1 MAIPPMDENLK
12 QLLSAFN
19 ANHVKYVVIG
29 GYAVFVH
36 AQPRMTKD
44 LDVFI
49 ESSAANAIAT
59 YKSLAEF
66 GAPLAQFTVADFADG
81 KTISRFGVPPICFE
95 VIQKIDGV
103 DFDSV
108 YADSVTVLIDGEIP
122 ARYISAEHLIR
133 NKLASGRPQDLAD
146 VAAVRQAQSGKPKS
160 KKPQS
165 SK

>member
-44 LDVFI
+44 LDIFI
-49 ESSAANAIAT
+49 QSSPENALAT

-66 GAPLAQFTVADFADG
+66 GVPLNDFTVDDFSDG
-81 KTISRFGVPPICFE
+81 RTVARFGVPPICFE

-103 DFDSV
+103 DFDMV
-108 YADSVTVLIDGEIP
+108 YADSVKIMIDGELP
-122 ARYISAEHLIR
+122 AQYISAKDLIA
-133 NKLASGRPQDLAD
+133 NKLASGRLQDLAD
-146 VAAVRQAQSGKPKS
+146 VEAIRQAQTAKQSKS
-160 KKPQS
+160 
-165 SK
+165 